1 MTPPGHENR
10 SKDIPRPGDD
20 EVPAPLP
27 VTESPPFDRFCDLV
41 LTGGVASGVVYPW
54 AIVRLARD
62 YRFRNIGGTSVGAM
76 AAALAAAA
84 EYGRR
89 TGYEA
94 PFETLRRLPAALG
107 EDMGDGRTRMLSLF
121 QPNVRGKRLIELWRR
136 LGCGQRQAE
145 PSLFKKVWRRL
156 CASMGKKADA
166 GESGLAGRFV
176 VELPRVYAVPCWLGA
191 LVGGA
196 LALLLCLGYVGLATT
211 ARIWI
216 FLTLAL
222 LLAPIG
228 ALLALLW
235 ALWSDLKHGVVQ
247 NQLGLCKGGTLEP
260 AGPDGKARPGLSE
273 WLHEGIQTSAGLK
286 KTDPPLTFR
295 DLWNAPAY
303 PGAAPRHCG
312 EDDPVS
318 LRSINLQVITTNV
331 THGRPYRLPL
341 ADQTSRLFFKL
352 EELKDYFPES
362 VLTALK
368 DASDPYAPRLRSSN
382 PKDGDREPPASKE
395 TADLWQLPGADL
407 PVVVAARL
415 SLSFPLLFSA
425 VPLWAIDYEAPKG
438 ERTLKRCQFTDGG
451 VSSNF
456 PVHLFDAALPRWPTF
471 GLWLDRRTP
480 YERTED
486 DGRVQAVWLPEY
498 HWEGWGDNWNRFD
511 PAAAFPPEKE
521 EEELKTHCG
530 AAGYLA
536 GFLGAI
542 ATSALDW
549 RDRTSFRLPHV
560 RNRVARLLLRP
571 GEGGLNIGM
580 SRAQILRMAHC
591 YGTRAGQLFVERFVD
606 KQGQVSQAWS
616 EQRWVRLELLI
627 NSLRERL
634 DCLSAA
640 ADWAAHTVPMT
651 EAIKRAV
658 IAPGP
663 IKDWG
668 DSNKLDKKQQKSLDN
683 LLRELE
689 LLETVLRQAEPQRF
703 KPVPVPE
710 LRLRAPL

>member
-1 MTPPGHENR
+1 V
-10 SKDIPRPGDD
+10 IPAPGDD
-20 EVPAPLP
+20 VVPAPLP
-27 VTESPPFDRFCDLV
+27 VTEDPPFDSFCDLV

-54 AIVRLARD
+54 AIVELART

-107 EDMGDGRTRMLSLF
+107 EDVGDGRTRMLSLV
-121 QPNVRGKRLIELWRR
+121 QPHPRGRRLMELWRR
-136 LGCGQRQAE
+136 LGCGQRE
-145 PSLFKKVWRRL
+145 
-156 CASMGKKADA
+156 A
-166 GESGLAGRFV
+166 GGLAGRFV
-176 VELPRVYAVPCWLGA
+176 RELPRVYAGPCWLGA

-196 LALLLCLGYVGLATT
+196 LALLLCLWFAGLSPDAH
-211 ARIWI
+211 IWL

-228 ALLALLW
+228 ALLALLR
-235 ALWSDLKHGVVQ
+235 ALWSDLKHGVIR
-247 NQLGLCKGGTLEP
+247 NQLGLCKGGTMEP
-260 AGPDGKARPGLSE
+260 PGPDGKDRPALSE
-273 WLHEGIQTSAGLK
+273 WLHEGIQRSAGLK

-303 PGAAPRHCG
+303 PGAAPRRCG
-312 EDDPVS
+312 EDDPAS
-318 LRSINLQVITTNV
+318 KRSINLQVITTNV

-341 ADQTSRLFFKL
+341 ADQTSRLFFKP
-352 EELKDYFPES
+352 EELKEYFPAS
-362 VLTALK
+362 VLAALK
-368 DASDPYAPRLRSSN
+368 DASEPYAPRLKSSN
-382 PKDGDREPPASKE
+382 PKSGDREPPAGKE
-395 TADLWQLPGADL
+395 TEDLWQLPGADL

-425 VPLWAIDYEAPKG
+425 VPLWAIDYEAPMG

-480 YERTED
+480 YEHKEE
-486 DGRVQAVWLPEY
+486 DGRVQAVWLPEF
-498 HWEGWGDNWNRFD
+498 HWQGWADNWNRFD
-511 PAAAFPPEKE
+511 PLAAFPPEKE
-521 EEELKTHCG
+521 ELKNNCS

-536 GFLGAI
+536 GFLTAI
-542 ATSALDW
+542 AASALDW

-560 RNRVARLLLRP
+560 RNRVARLLLMP

-580 SRAQILRMAHC
+580 PREQILRMAHC
-591 YGTRAGQLFVERFVD
+591 YGTRAGELFVKRFAD
-606 KQGQVSQAWS
+606 KQGQASQAWS

-627 NSLRERL
+627 NGLRERL
-634 DCLSAA
+634 DGLSAGA
-640 ADWAAHTVPMT
+640 EWAAHAVPMT
-651 EAIKRAV
+651 EAIKQSV
-658 IAPGP
+658 NAPGP

-668 DSNKLDKKQQKSLDN
+668 NCNKLSEKQRDSLDD
-683 LLRELE
+683 LLKQLE
-689 LLETVLRQAEPQRF
+689 LLETALLDAAPQRF

>member
-1 MTPPGHENR
+1 MIPP
-10 SKDIPRPGDD
+10 PGDD
-20 EVPAPLP
+20 VVPAPLP
-27 VTESPPFDRFCDLV
+27 VTEEPPFDSFCDLV

-54 AIVRLARD
+54 AIVELART

-107 EDMGDGRTRMLSLF
+107 EDVGDGRTRMLSLF
-121 QPNVRGKRLIELWRR
+121 QTQSPGQAPDGALAPARLRTARR
-136 LGCGQRQAE
+136 
-145 PSLFKKVWRRL
+145 P
-156 CASMGKKADA
+156 
-166 GESGLAGRFV
+166 SGLAGRFV
-176 VELPRVYAVPCWLGA
+176 LELPRVYAGPCWLGA

-196 LALLLCLGYVGLATT
+196 LALLLCLWFAGLAPD
-211 ARIWI
+211 ARIWL

-235 ALWSDLKHGVVQ
+235 ALWSDLKHGVIQ

-260 AGPDGKARPGLSE
+260 AGPDGKDRPGLSE
-273 WLHEGIQTSAGLK
+273 WLHEGIQRSAGLK

-318 LRSINLQVITTNV
+318 QRSINLQVITTNV

-352 EELKDYFPES
+352 EELKDYFPAS
-362 VLTALK
+362 VLAALK
-368 DASDPYAPRLRSSN
+368 DASEPYAPRLKSSN
-382 PKDGDREPPASKE
+382 PKGGDREPPASKE
-395 TADLWQLPGADL
+395 TEDLWQLPGADL

-480 YERTED
+480 YERKEK
-486 DGRVQAVWLPEY
+486 DGRVQAVWLPKY
-498 HWEGWGDNWNRFD
+498 HWQGWADNWNRFD

-521 EEELKTHCG
+521 ELTKQLQG
-530 AAGYLA
+530 
-536 GFLGAI
+536 
-542 ATSALDW
+542 
-549 RDRTSFRLPHV
+549 
-560 RNRVARLLLRP
+560 
-571 GEGGLNIGM
+571 GGLPCGLPDCDRRQRPRLARPDEL
-580 SRAQILRMAHC
+580 SPAPRAQPGCPAAFA
-591 YGTRAGQLFVERFVD
+591 GPVRA
-606 KQGQVSQAWS
+606 A
-616 EQRWVRLELLI
+616 
-627 NSLRERL
+627 
-634 DCLSAA
+634 
-640 ADWAAHTVPMT
+640 
-651 EAIKRAV
+651 
-658 IAPGP
+658 
-663 IKDWG
+663 
-668 DSNKLDKKQQKSLDN
+668 
-683 LLRELE
+683 
-689 LLETVLRQAEPQRF
+689 
-703 KPVPVPE
+703 
-710 LRLRAPL
+710 

>member
-1 MTPPGHENR
+1 MKPGQESR
-10 SKDIPRPGDD
+10 SKDIPPPGDD
-20 EVPAPLP
+20 AAPAPLP
-27 VTESPPFDRFCDLV
+27 VTEEPPFDRFCDLV

-54 AIVRLARD
+54 AIVELARAF
-62 YRFRNIGGTSVGAM
+62 RFRNIGGTSVGAM

-107 EDMGDGRTRMLSLF
+107 EDVGDRRTRMLSLF
-121 QPNVRGKRLIELWRR
+121 QTDARGKRLIELWRR
-136 LGCGQRQAE
+136 LGRGQHKVG
-145 PSLFKKVWRRL
+145 PSKK
-156 CASMGKKADA
+156 SDA
-166 GESGLAGRFV
+166 GDPGLAGRFV
-176 VELPRVYAVPCWLGA
+176 AELLRVYAMPCWLGA
-191 LVGGA
+191 LGGGA
-196 LALLLCLGYVGLATT
+196 LALLLCLSYVGLATP
-211 ARIWI
+211 ARIWA

-228 ALLALLW
+228 ALLALSW
-235 ALWSDLKHGVVQ
+235 ALWSDFKHGVVL

-286 KTDPPLTFR
+286 KSDPPLTFR

-312 EDDPVS
+312 EGDPVS
-318 LRSINLQVITTNV
+318 RRSINLQVITTNV

-341 ADQTSRLFFKL
+341 ADPTSRLFFKP
-352 EELKDYFPES
+352 EELKDYFPAT
-362 VLTALK
+362 VLAALD
-368 DASDPYAPRLRSSN
+368 DASEPYAPRLRSSDPN
-382 PKDGDREPPASKE
+382 DGDREPPACKE
-395 TADLWQLPGADL
+395 TACFRQLPGADL

-438 ERTLKRCQFTDGG
+438 MRTLKRCQFTDGG

-480 YERTED
+480 YERTEE
-486 DGRVQAVWLPEY
+486 DGSVQDVWLPEH
-498 HWEGWGDNWNRFD
+498 HWRGWADSWNRFD
-511 PAAAFPPEKE
+511 PAAAAPPGK
-521 EEELKTHCG
+521 EEELKTHCRS
-530 AAGYLA
+530 AGYLA

-542 ATSALDW
+542 ATSALNW
-549 RDRTSFRLPHV
+549 RDQTSFRLPHV

-580 SRAQILRMAHC
+580 PREQILRMAHC

-606 KQGQVSQAWS
+606 KQGRASQAWS
-616 EQRWVRLELLI
+616 EQRWVRLELLV

-651 EAIKRAV
+651 EAIKQAV
-658 IAPGP
+658 NAPGP
-663 IKDWG
+663 IRDRR
-668 DSNKLDKKQQKSLDN
+668 DSNLLSKEQKDSLDN

-689 LLETVLRQAEPQRF
+689 HLETALRDAVPQQY
-703 KPVPVPE
+703 KPMPVPE